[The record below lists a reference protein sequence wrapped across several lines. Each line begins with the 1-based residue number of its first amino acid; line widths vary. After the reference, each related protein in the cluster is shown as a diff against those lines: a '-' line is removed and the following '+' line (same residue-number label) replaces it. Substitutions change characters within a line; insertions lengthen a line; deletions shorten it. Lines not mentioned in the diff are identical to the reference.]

1 MAEVGNSLGPDED
14 FDVLLNILDFPV
26 ECLEGDE
33 VAAEWDSS
41 KAQFLGPI
49 PSSLLMEPPLMSN
62 PNSSP
67 QPRSHIDAAP
77 ELKQLANH
85 VDTCSLHIPRLRKF
99 TKVQES
105 RSFCTQSPVS
115 VLESNDSCS
124 REKCLSTKPEH
135 AIPAQSRSKRVRYS
149 GVNPW
154 LSAAHELST
163 SKRTSRWKRLI
174 QHPVSIDLM
183 RKSDENVDNLIIV
196 QNLPQSHEVAS
207 KPCDAL
213 VKKCS
218 HCQSTK
224 TPLWREGP
232 LGPKTLCNACGVR
245 YRSGCLFP
253 EYRPAA
259 SPTFVPSQHSNSY
272 MKVAEM
278 RSAAKLMEVKIKVAP
293 LSPPHTE
300 AKIDEPPKA
309 PQLEANILELPNSHM
324 KVEEM
329 RTAAKLME
337 VETGAPLSPQTG
349 ANFDE
354 PPKAPQLEAKLLE
367 LPNSHVK
374 VAEMRS
380 AAKLMEVKI
389 KIVGTSEKKQPTKHV
404 KQMQLAK
411 HVDTSSSLQIA
422 GAPKRMQ
429 LAEHVDTS
437 SSLQI
442 AVVPEKKLLAK
453 DDDTSSSFQIAG
465 APKRMQLAEHVDTSS
480 SLQIAVVPK
489 RKLLPKD
496 DDTSSSLQIAGAPK
510 QKLLAK
516 HDDTYSS
523 HIPLQNKSTKVQE
536 SGAFCT
542 QSRVSLLQDSGY
554 LRYRLKY
561 VEPGGVDP
569 TNSMSGKKSRK
580 VPVAVGVSKNL
591 PQTHDTSLHGSD
603 PAPLQKASN
612 SMKGKK
618 SRKRLL
624 QLPVSVDVVKNSPK
638 NEASSLDISDPASL
652 NPSCPAVVEKCVH
665 CESTKTP
672 QWREGP
678 LGPKTLCNACGLRYR
693 TGRLLPEYRPAA
705 SPTFMPS
712 LNSNSHRK
720 VVRMR
725 IEAMHSKMEIS
736 RTVHE
741 DEG

>member
-1 MAEVGNSLGPDED
+1 MFRSTSMVRFGDSLVPDED
-14 FDVLLNILDFPV
+14 YDVLLNILDFPI

-41 KAQFLGPI
+41 NAQFLGPI

-62 PNSSP
+62 EEFNVPNALP
-67 QPRSHIDAAP
+67 QPLSHIPAAP
-77 ELKQLANH
+77 ELKQLSDH
-85 VDTCSLHIPRLRKF
+85 VDTCSLRIPRLRKF
-99 TKVQES
+99 AKVQEF

-115 VLESNDSCS
+115 VLESNGSCS
-124 REKCLSTKPEH
+124 REKCLSIKPEH
-135 AIPAQSRSKRVRYS
+135 AVPTQSRSKRVRYS
-149 GVNPW
+149 GINPW
-154 LSAAHELST
+154 LLAAHELST
-163 SKRTSRWKRLI
+163 SKWTSNGRKSKESWKRLI
-174 QHPVSIDLM
+174 QQPVSIDLI
-183 RKSDENVDNLIIV
+183 RKSNENVDNLLTV
-196 QNLPQSHEVAS
+196 SNPPHQVAS

-218 HCQSTK
+218 HCQFTK

-232 LGPKTLCNACGVR
+232 LGPKTLCNACGLR

-259 SPTFVPSQHSNSY
+259 SPTCVPSQHSNSL

-278 RSAAKLMEVKIKVAP
+278 RSTSKLMEVKIKVAP
-293 LSPPHTE
+293 LSPQTE

-309 PQLEANILELPNSHM
+309 SQLEAKILELPNSHM
-324 KVEEM
+324 KM
-329 RTAAKLME
+329 
-337 VETGAPLSPQTG
+337 
-349 ANFDE
+349 
-354 PPKAPQLEAKLLE
+354 
-367 LPNSHVK
+367 
-374 VAEMRS
+374 AEMRS

-389 KIVGTSEKKQPTKHV
+389 KIVEALEQKQPTKHI
-404 KQMQLAK
+404 KRRQPAK

-442 AVVPEKKLLAK
+442 AGVSEQKLL
-453 DDDTSSSFQIAG
+453 D
-465 APKRMQLAEHVDTSS
+465 
-480 SLQIAVVPK
+480 
-489 RKLLPKD
+489 KD

-510 QKLLAK
+510 QMQLAEHVDTSSSLQIAAVPNRKLLAKDDDSSSSLQIAGAPKRKLLAK
-516 HDDTYSS
+516 HDHTYSA

-542 QSRVSLLQDSGY
+542 QSRISLLQDSSD

-561 VEPGGVDP
+561 IEPGGVET
-569 TNSMSGKKSRK
+569 TNSMRGKKSRK

-591 PQTHDTSLHGSD
+591 PQTHDTSLHVPD

-612 SMKGKK
+612 SMRGKK

-624 QLPVSVDVVKNSPK
+624 QLPVSVDVMKNSPK
-638 NEASSLDISDPASL
+638 NEDASLDVSDPACLQNAL
-652 NPSCPAVVEKCVH
+652 NPSCPAVLKKCAH

-678 LGPKTLCNACGLRYR
+678 SGPQTLCNACGLRYR

-705 SPTFMPS
+705 SPTFVPS

-720 VVRMR
+720 LLLMR
-725 IEAMHSKMEIS
+725 IEAMQSKTEIS

-741 DEG
+741 DEDRV

>member
-1 MAEVGNSLGPDED
+1 MAEVGDSLGPDED
-14 FDVLLNILDFPV
+14 YDVLLNILDFPM
-26 ECLEGDE
+26 ESLEGDE
-33 VAAEWDSS
+33 VAPEWDSS
-41 KAQFLGPI
+41 KAEFLGPI

-62 PNSSP
+62 EEFNVPNSSP

-85 VDTCSLHIPRLRKF
+85 VDTCRLRIPQLRKF

-115 VLESNDSCS
+115 VLESNGSCS
-124 REKCLSTKPEH
+124 REKCLSIKPEQ

-163 SKRTSRWKRLI
+163 SKRTSSWKRLT
-174 QHPVSIDLM
+174 QQPVSIDLM
-183 RKSDENVDNLIIV
+183 RKSDENVDNLIIF
-196 QNLPQSHEVAS
+196 QNLPHEVAS

-293 LSPPHTE
+293 LSSPQTE

-309 PQLEANILELPNSHM
+309 PQVEAKILELPNSHM

-337 VETGAPLSPQTG
+337 VKTKGAPLSPQTE

-354 PPKAPQLEAKLLE
+354 APKAPQLEAKILE
-367 LPNSHVK
+367 LPNSHMK
-374 VAEMRS
+374 VAETRS

-389 KIVGTSEKKQPTKHV
+389 KIVGTSEQKQPTKHV

-411 HVDTSSSLQIA
+411 HDDTSSSLQIA

-442 AVVPEKKLLAK
+442 AEVPEKKLLAK

-465 APKRMQLAEHVDTSS
+465 APKRMQLAKHV
-480 SLQIAVVPK
+480 
-489 RKLLPKD
+489 
-496 DDTSSSLQIAGAPK
+496 DTSSSLQIAGAPK
-510 QKLLAK
+510 RKLLAK

-542 QSRVSLLQDSGY
+542 QSRVSLLHDSSY

-580 VPVAVGVSKNL
+580 VPVAVGDSKNL
-591 PQTHDTSLHGSD
+591 PQTNDTSLHGSN

-612 SMKGKK
+612 SMRGKK

-624 QLPVSVDVVKNSPK
+624 QLPVSVDVMKNSPK
-638 NEASSLDISDPASL
+638 NEASSLYISDPAAL
-652 NPSCPAVVEKCVH
+652 NPTCPAVVEKCAH
-665 CESTKTP
+665 CKSTKTP

-705 SPTFMPS
+705 SPTFVPS

-725 IEAMHSKMEIS
+725 IEAMQSKMEIS

-741 DEG
+741 DEGRV

>member
-1 MAEVGNSLGPDED
+1 MTAPRFCRSMAEVGDSLGPDED
-14 FDVLLNILDFPV
+14 YDVLLNILDFPI

-62 PNSSP
+62 EEFNVPNSSP
-67 QPRSHIDAAP
+67 QPHSHIDAAP

-85 VDTCSLHIPRLRKF
+85 VDTCSLLIPRLRKF

-105 RSFCTQSPVS
+105 RSFCTQSPIS
-115 VLESNDSCS
+115 VLESNGSCS
-124 REKCLSTKPEH
+124 REKCLFIKPEH

-163 SKRTSRWKRLI
+163 SKRTSSWKRLI
-174 QHPVSIDLM
+174 QQPVPIDLM
-183 RKSDENVDNLIIV
+183 RKSDKNVDNLIIV
-196 QNLPQSHEVAS
+196 QNLPHEVAS

-278 RSAAKLMEVKIKVAP
+278 RSAAKLMEVKNKVAP
-293 LSPPHTE
+293 LSPQQTE
-300 AKIDEPPKA
+300 AKIDEPPKS
-309 PQLEANILELPNSHM
+309 PQLEAKFLELPNSHM

-337 VETGAPLSPQTG
+337 VKTKGAPLSPQTE

-354 PPKAPQLEAKLLE
+354 PPKARQLEGKIWE
-367 LPNSHVK
+367 LPNSHMK

-389 KIVGTSEKKQPTKHV
+389 KIVGTSEQKQPTKQI
-404 KQMQLAK
+404 KQ
-411 HVDTSSSLQIA
+411 
-422 GAPKRMQ
+422 MQ

-453 DDDTSSSFQIAG
+453 DDDDTSSSFQIA
-465 APKRMQLAEHVDTSS
+465 L
-480 SLQIAVVPK
+480 VPK

-516 HDDTYSS
+516 HDDTYSP

-542 QSRVSLLQDSGY
+542 KSRVSLLQDSSY

-569 TNSMSGKKSRK
+569 TNFMSGKNSRK

-591 PQTHDTSLHGSD
+591 PQTRHTSLHGSD

-612 SMKGKK
+612 SMRGKK

-624 QLPVSVDVVKNSPK
+624 QLPVSVDVMKNSPQ
-638 NEASSLDISDPASL
+638 NVASSLDITDPASL
-652 NPSCPAVVEKCVH
+652 NPSCPAVVEKCAH

-672 QWREGP
+672 QWRDGP

-705 SPTFMPS
+705 SPTFVPS

-725 IEAMHSKMEIS
+725 IKAMQSKMEIS
-736 RTVHE
+736 RSVHE
-741 DEG
+741 DEGRV